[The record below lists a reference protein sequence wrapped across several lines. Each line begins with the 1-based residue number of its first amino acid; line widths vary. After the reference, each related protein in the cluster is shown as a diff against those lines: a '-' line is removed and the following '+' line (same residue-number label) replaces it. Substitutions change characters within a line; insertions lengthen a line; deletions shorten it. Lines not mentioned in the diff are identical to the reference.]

1 MYILS
6 CFKHNKLVYYIFLS
20 LLFVQTILDEVVD
33 LTVNDAKIFELDS
46 LYVIKQIKFTKNSD
60 EPFDYL
66 FGIFEA
72 SNYSASS
79 NFLPIGMIKE
89 SESINSGEISLDI
102 TSPCAFK
109 YIRYNPPKS
118 NGKYIT
124 NIKISRRDFSETDT
138 PSGNYF
144 TPTNLPLMIINTKN
158 SEEPLS
164 LENYIDST
172 IILINGSNIINQS
185 ASIKLRGHSTATR
198 PKKPYKIKFNN
209 DKKEDLLYLGA
220 FKKWAILANH
230 YDKSL
235 IRNILAFEISKI
247 VELKF
252 TPNCKPVDV
261 IVNGN
266 FRGNYFICDQIEVKK
281 KRVDIEKNEGDD
293 ISGGYLIEIDKRA
306 TEEEKFFLTDKGLV
320 GEIKYPDEDDITK
333 EQENYIKQYLN
344 KLEKYTY
351 LGDLKYLDLPS
362 FYKYFIVQEF
372 CGDIDSMLSS
382 FHCHKKKADDK
393 LYFGPVWDYDLS
405 FDNDDRLIPTNEKDK
420 FALYYGASAGST
432 RDFFINLLKTKDVM
446 KNIEKTWTELKAG
459 DFNIEKLKAFI
470 NEQKTLLEESANLN
484 SLKWYGSKIGKG
496 KDDFVNSVNVVINY
510 IEKRFDSLTNLIAN
524 FDFAG
529 DILKINYFIFCLI
542 FVIL

>member
-20 LLFVQTILDEVVD
+20 LLFVHTISDEVD
-33 LTVNDAKIFELDS
+33 LTLNDAKIFELDS
-46 LYVIKQIKFTKNSD
+46 LYVIEQIKFSKKSND
-60 EPFDYL
+60 PFDYL
-66 FGIFEA
+66 FGIFVA
-72 SNYSASS
+72 SNSS
-79 NFLPIGMIKE
+79 TFSDFMPIGMIKE
-89 SESINSGEISLDI
+89 SDLDSDEISLSI
-102 TSPCAFK
+102 NAPFPYQ
-109 YIRYNPPKS
+109 YIKYNPPSS
-118 NGKYIT
+118 NRKAIT
-124 NIKISRRDFSETDT
+124 EIKITGHAFSEGENL
-138 PSGNYF
+138 SSNSYF
-144 TPTNLPLMIINTKN
+144 KPTGLPLLIINTKN
-158 SEEPLS
+158 FEEPLS

-172 IILINGSNIINQS
+172 FIIINNNEIEVNEQ
-185 ASIKLRGHSTATR
+185 ASIRLRGHSTATR
-198 PKKPYKIKFNN
+198 PKKPYKIKFK
-209 DKKEDLLYLGA
+209 DKQKILGSSKD

-235 IRNILAFEISKI
+235 IRNILAFKISEI
-247 VELKF
+247 VGLNF
-252 TPNCKPVDV
+252 TPKCKPVDV

-281 KRVDIEKNEGDD
+281 GRVDIEENEGDD

-362 FYKYFIVQEF
+362 FYRYFIVQEF

-459 DFNIEKLKAFI
+459 VFNIEKLKAFI

-496 KDDFVNSVNVVINY
+496 KMIL
-510 IEKRFDSLTNLIAN
+510 LT
-524 FDFAG
+524 
-529 DILKINYFIFCLI
+529 
-542 FVIL
+542 V

>member
-20 LLFVQTILDEVVD
+20 LLFVQTISDEVD

-46 LYVIKQIKFTKNSD
+46 LYVIEQIKFTKNSD

-72 SNYSASS
+72 SNYSALS

-89 SESINSGEISLDI
+89 SESTNSGEISLNI
-102 TSPCAFK
+102 NSPCAFK

-124 NIKISRRDFSETDT
+124 NIKISRRAFSETDT

-209 DKKEDLLYLGA
+209 DKKEDLLGLGA

-281 KRVDIEKNEGDD
+281 GRVEIDENEGDD

-362 FYKYFIVQEF
+362 FYRYFIVQEF

-470 NEQKTLLEESANLN
+470 NEQKTLLEDSANLN

>member
-1 MYILS
+1 M
-6 CFKHNKLVYYIFLS
+6 
-20 LLFVQTILDEVVD
+20 
-33 LTVNDAKIFELDS
+33 
-46 LYVIKQIKFTKNSD
+46 
-60 EPFDYL
+60 
-66 FGIFEA
+66 
-72 SNYSASS
+72 
-79 NFLPIGMIKE
+79 
-89 SESINSGEISLDI
+89 
-102 TSPCAFK
+102 
-109 YIRYNPPKS
+109 
-118 NGKYIT
+118 
-124 NIKISRRDFSETDT
+124 
-138 PSGNYF
+138 
-144 TPTNLPLMIINTKN
+144 
-158 SEEPLS
+158 S

-172 IILINGSNIINQS
+172 FIIINNNEIEVNGQ
-185 ASIKLRGHSTATR
+185 ASIRLRGHSTATR
-198 PKKPYKIKFNN
+198 PKKPYKIKFK
-209 DKKEDLLYLGA
+209 DKQKILGLGA

-235 IRNILAFEISKI
+235 IRNIFAFKISEI
-247 VELKF
+247 VGLNF
-252 TPNCKPVDV
+252 TPTCKPVDV

-281 KRVDIEKNEGDD
+281 GRVDIEENEGDD

-459 DFNIEKLKAFI
+459 DFNFDKLKAFI
-470 NEQKTLLEESANLN
+470 DEQKTLLEESANLN

-496 KDDFVNSVNVVINY
+496 KDDFANSVNVVINY

>member
-1 MYILS
+1 M
-6 CFKHNKLVYYIFLS
+6 
-20 LLFVQTILDEVVD
+20 
-33 LTVNDAKIFELDS
+33 
-46 LYVIKQIKFTKNSD
+46 
-60 EPFDYL
+60 
-66 FGIFEA
+66 
-72 SNYSASS
+72 
-79 NFLPIGMIKE
+79 PIGMIKE
-89 SESINSGEISLDI
+89 SDLDSDEISLSI
-102 TSPCAFK
+102 NAPFPYQ
-109 YIRYNPPKS
+109 YIKYNPPSS
-118 NGKYIT
+118 NRKAIT
-124 NIKISRRDFSETDT
+124 EIKITGHVFSEGENL
-138 PSGNYF
+138 SSNSYF
-144 TPTNLPLMIINTKN
+144 KPTGLPLLIINTKN

-172 IILINGSNIINQS
+172 FILINGSNIINQS

-209 DKKEDLLYLGA
+209 DKKEDLLGLGA

-247 VELKF
+247 VGLKF

-281 KRVDIEKNEGDD
+281 GRVDIEKNEGDD

-446 KNIEKTWTELKAG
+446 KNIEKTWTELKASD
-459 DFNIEKLKAFI
+459 DFNIGKLKEFI
-470 NEQKTLLEESANLN
+470 NEQKTLLEDSANLN

-496 KDDFVNSVNVVINY
+496 KEDFVNSVNVVINY

-529 DILKINYFIFCLI
+529 GILKINYFIFCLV

>member
-20 LLFVQTILDEVVD
+20 LLFVHTISDEVD
-33 LTVNDAKIFELDS
+33 LTLNDAKIFELDS
-46 LYVIKQIKFTKNSD
+46 LYVIEQIKFSKKSND
-60 EPFDYL
+60 PFDYL
-66 FGIFEA
+66 FGIFVA
-72 SNYSASS
+72 SNSS
-79 NFLPIGMIKE
+79 TFSDFMPIGMIKE
-89 SESINSGEISLDI
+89 SDLDSDEISLSI
-102 TSPCAFK
+102 KAPFPYQ
-109 YIRYNPPKS
+109 YIKYNPPSS
-118 NGKYIT
+118 NRKAIT
-124 NIKISRRDFSETDT
+124 EIKINGHVFSEGENL
-138 PSGNYF
+138 SSNSYF
-144 TPTNLPLMIINTKN
+144 KPTGLPLLIINTKN
-158 SEEPLS
+158 SEEPSS

-172 IILINGSNIINQS
+172 FILINNNKIEVNQQ
-185 ASIKLRGHSTATR
+185 ASIRLRGHSTATR
-198 PKKPYKIKFNN
+198 PKKPYKIKL
-209 DKKEDLLYLGA
+209 KEKAKILGSSKG

-235 IRNILAFEISKI
+235 IRNILAFKISEI
-247 VELKF
+247 VGLNF
-252 TPNCKPVDV
+252 TPKCKPVDV

-281 KRVDIEKNEGDD
+281 GRVDIDENEGDD

-432 RDFFINLLKTKDVM
+432 RDFFINLLKTKEVM